1 MIYNNLTYPAG
12 LEVLLLNQKWQRKIT
27 PPHSLSAETPTHNV
41 VSTGGQ
47 KHQKHWFVMRDL
59 KRPNAKLPA
68 YKMLEDKCFE
78 VFIPTK
84 WQVVTKLGKRV
95 REKVPVINGLLFVH
109 SERTL
114 LDPIVELNS
123 TLQYYYRKGGGYREP
138 MVVRDDDMDKFISA
152 VNSSQNSVFYSPQEI
167 TPDMIGSKVHIIGGN
182 LDGYDVSLLKI
193 KGSRKK
199 RIFVELPGI
208 IVVSVEIE
216 PEFIQ
221 LI

>member
-1 MIYNNLTYPAG
+1 MAAKNSP
-12 LEVLLLNQKWQRKIT
+12 
-27 PPHSLSAETPTHNV
+27 SLSAETPTHSV

-47 KHQKHWFVMRDL
+47 KHQRHWFVMRDL

-84 WQVVTKLGKRV
+84 WQVVTKQGKRV

-114 LDPIVELNS
+114 LDPIVEQNS

-152 VNSSQNSVFYSPQEI
+152 VNSSQNSVFYSPQ
-167 TPDMIGSKVHIIGGN
+167 
-182 LDGYDVSLLKI
+182 
-193 KGSRKK
+193 
-199 RIFVELPGI
+199 
-208 IVVSVEIE
+208 
-216 PEFIQ
+216 
-221 LI
+221 